1 MNKIR
6 SFIDRSLTKC
16 RKFLNSLGEIIP
28 FIIIPVVLILL
39 PISVIVICGRCIV
52 ESWDWVMQHDIVSSI
67 FLCLLGL
74 LIISIITTFLLI
86 FVKQARLV
94 ILGRILFFFWLFLTS
109 AIFMYATLMVIISK
123 FSNFNVRMFR
133 DEIASIIGSILVIL
147 LLGYLIVSF
156 FSQFSLGVYRRPFYT
171 LYLRPF
177 NSDGN
182 IKKIE
187 NSIRELERN
196 HVNILTIANPTT
208 FFRKTIGHTLY
219 LPSVNWKK
227 FLEYYILRA
236 KDVIVVIDDSD
247 GVMWEIFQHT
257 DQFHKYVFIV
267 PNKQVLQKVV
277 DKLSNN
283 LDIKNHF
290 LEVLNTK
297 RGAFIFTVKNGEW
310 KTYAIEELKNR
321 IHWKPSESQ
330 HHEISINLNDAE
342 LSIDEIT
349 KLDKVRNAK
358 DTTFNFLEDLWDF
371 ITDAVEFIL
380 SIFDSSWFNICL
392 AFIAIVFFSALGIL
406 GTILSIYL
414 CIDEGNLLY
423 LGGILISLLSIYIS
437 VICFQN
443 RKRW

>member
-6 SFIDRSLTKC
+6 SFIDRSLKSL
-16 RKFLNSLGEIIP
+16 KSLGEIILY
-28 FIIIPVVLILL
+28 ILILVVLILL

-52 ESWDWVMQHDIVSSI
+52 ESWDWVMHDDIISSI

-74 LIISIITTFLLI
+74 LVISIITTFLLI

-94 ILGRILFFFWLFLTS
+94 ILGRILSFFWLFLSS

-147 LLGYLIVSF
+147 LLGYLIVRF
-156 FSQFSLGVYRRPFYT
+156 FSQFSLGVYSRPFYT

-196 HVNILTIANPTT
+196 HVKILTIANPKT

-297 RGAFIFTVKNGEW
+297 RGAFLFTVKNGEW
-310 KTYAIEELKNR
+310 KTYAIEELKNH

-358 DTTFNFLEDLWDF
+358 DTTFNFLEDIWYF
-371 ITDAVEFIL
+371 ITDAVEFIH
-380 SIFDSSWFNICL
+380 SIFDSGWFNICL

-406 GTILSIYL
+406 VTILSIYL